1 MNYTEGGEVVI
12 NVSESSLVS
21 ELNKYQDPIR
31 LELKSNV
38 HKKKVLTLEQEVSRY
53 IVFSKGG

>member
-38 HKKKVLTLEQEVSRY
+38 HKKKLMSFEQGIWCIEVSR
-53 IVFSKGG
+53 

>member
-1 MNYTEGGEVVI
+1 MNGD
-12 NVSESSLVS
+12 ESSI
-21 ELNKYQDPIR
+21 ELEVKEKQDQDSIF